1 MDEKKSAAEPQT
13 SEPEGMMTAVARNVG
28 SALGA
33 IAAKTHRLV
42 SRTKVAKRVSK
53 KAKASRAK
61 ATGRGKSLQKSLN
74 TGTRKNGWKQES
86 QTSKKETRTRLSN
99 YGC

>member
-42 SRTKVAKRVSK
+42 NRTKVAKRVS
-53 KAKASRAK
+53 
-61 ATGRGKSLQKSLN
+61 
-74 TGTRKNGWKQES
+74 
-86 QTSKKETRTRLSN
+86 
-99 YGC
+99 